1 LNSADLYKLL
11 NIQIQLNPE
20 EVYNVE
26 EFFVGIYDLDIESLM
41 KISIKFSKVEQREL
55 TINEIEK
62 ISFDNLLD
70 LQAVMTTNQGV
81 QVSEIDL
88 SDLSLDE
95 LLKMNTENKIEIR
108 VKKNM

>member
-1 LNSADLYKLL
+1 MNSADLYKLL